1 VLAGVSGF
9 IVGLIIALPPFTAD
23 AAWRTAMASNNVQT
37 IEAAANKFPLE
48 ILRLGNGALLFENN
62 KLYPQ
67 ALTLARKAVEFNP
80 GSFDAWRV
88 LSQVSQA
95 TPEEKAKAIE
105 MMHKLDPRN
114 KELK

>member
-1 VLAGVSGF
+1 
-9 IVGLIIALPPFTAD
+9 
-23 AAWRTAMASNNVQT
+23 MASNNVQT

-67 ALTLARKAVEFNP
+67 ALALARKAVEFNP
-80 GSFDAWRV
+80 GSFDAWKV
-88 LSQVSQA
+88 LAAVSQA

>member
-1 VLAGVSGF
+1 
-9 IVGLIIALPPFTAD
+9 
-23 AAWRTAMASNNVQT
+23 M
-37 IEAAANKFPLE
+37 KFPLDSY
-48 ILRLGNGALLFENN
+48 RLANAALIFENN
-62 KLYPQ
+62 KLYPK
-67 ALTLARKAVEFNP
+67 ALFFARKGVEFKP
-80 GSFDAWRV
+80 DFFDAWRV